1 MAIGDLRAS
10 LNERGASVTWGALP
24 VLAIDTPLMRRLFV
38 NLIGNALKFR
48 GEHPP
53 AVHVS
58 AREVDNGYEIDVVD
72 NGIGFESEHAE
83 RIFAIFKRL
92 HRADRYAGNLPAHR
106 RTSRRHDSGGR
117 AARARRHLHRVL
129 AHGGPNMR
137 RTDPL
142 CVLLVEDN
150 PGDAELMREALVDA
164 GVGARLFHVDDG
176 DAALAFLRASR
187 PGGNPPLPDLVLL
200 DQNLPRVDG
209 RDVLM
214 AMRAAPEGGH
224 RLRGPDETPDL
235 RTVPVVMLSGS
246 QNEDDVCWAYA
257 NGANAFLVKPMSLRA
272 LVDLM
277 AAVHR
282 FWFSAARLPHRGEPG
297 GF

>member
-1 MAIGDLRAS
+1 
-10 LNERGASVTWGALP
+10 
-24 VLAIDTPLMRRLFV
+24 
-38 NLIGNALKFR
+38 
-48 GEHPP
+48 
-53 AVHVS
+53 
-58 AREVDNGYEIDVVD
+58 
-72 NGIGFESEHAE
+72 
-83 RIFAIFKRL
+83 
-92 HRADRYAGNLPAHR
+92 
-106 RTSRRHDSGGR
+106 
-117 AARARRHLHRVL
+117 
-129 AHGGPNMR
+129 MR

-176 DAALAFLRASR
+176 DAALTFLRASR

-214 AMRAAPEGGH
+214 AMRTKPE
-224 RLRGPDETPDL
+224 RLSRNPGPDDAPDL

-257 NGANAFLVKPMSLRA
+257 HGANAFLVKPMSLRA

-277 AAVHR
+277 SAVNR
-282 FWFSAARLPHRGEPG
+282 FWFTAARLPHRGEPG